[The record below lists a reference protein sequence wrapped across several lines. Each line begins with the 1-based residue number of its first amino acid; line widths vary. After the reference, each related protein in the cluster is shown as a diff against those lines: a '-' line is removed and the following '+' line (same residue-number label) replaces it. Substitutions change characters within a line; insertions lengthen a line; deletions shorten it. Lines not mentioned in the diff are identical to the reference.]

1 MKNKFKKLF
10 TNIKISFVR
19 IMLFLILQFIIS
31 FIMVF
36 LVLAFIEN
44 NISTATISADK
55 PFDPISLANTFMVF
69 VTFILVAITLIITM
83 ASVWFAKSVSEKKI
97 DIIRDNIED
106 IVASLLKDKSLKDE
120 AFKEIIEQANVREL
134 LKDHIEELTKAQKAD
149 FDKEIKEINKKM
161 NDKIENIQKSIISVI
176 DKKIQDSPEA
186 NELNELLGGKK

>member
-55 PFDPISLANTFMVF
+55 TFDPISLANTFMVF